1 MHFIIFKE
9 NNLKYH
15 FSNMFYTQATITSF
29 CYMFDFILWIPQLT
43 LKGADTANPNLRSF
57 YFFFLDS
64 KCLHTHIN
72 VKGAMQIEQVEIS
85 GQFTTIF
92 KRYIFIEDC
101 CRQYLGQ
108 KKALLFR
115 TERDTPNIKT
125 KMSMS
130 SENATNVMICFI
142 T

>member
-1 MHFIIFKE
+1 MYIRPFLPPLPSNMYYTLFLYLCVSRYNVTYLIKNWESYAISEVVNILPNFRHILSYSKKTIS
-9 NNLKYH
+9 KYH
-15 FSNMFYTQATITSF
+15 YSNMFYTYVTITSF

-85 GQFTTIF
+85 G
-92 KRYIFIEDC
+92 
-101 CRQYLGQ
+101 
-108 KKALLFR
+108 
-115 TERDTPNIKT
+115 
-125 KMSMS
+125 
-130 SENATNVMICFI
+130 
-142 T
+142 